1 MSIKNPKWKSE
12 YQKENEQAYT
22 EIYDYYS
29 KRHIKNNIAFYSM
42 Q

>member
-1 MSIKNPKWKSE
+1 MNPKWKFQQQNE
-12 YQKENEQAYT
+12 IEQAYT

-29 KRHIKNNIAFYSM
+29 KRHIKNNIAFDSM